1 MARTGAFLFLA
12 FGILIT
18 SAIGYEL
25 PGKQFVS
32 KIIDKASKWK
42 LPTINWTG
50 TVENEQSV
58 ILLGVPIYE
67 GGSIIIISSVYR
79 KFLLWWF
86 MWNIKA

>member
-12 FGILIT
+12 FGILST

-32 KIIDKASKWK
+32 KIIDKASKCK
-42 LPTINWTG
+42 LPTIHWTG
-50 TVENEQSV
+50 NVENEQNV

-79 KFLLWWF
+79 MFVLWWLV
-86 MWNIKA
+86 WSIDA